1 MEGGCR
7 SGLDQ
12 PNLATCRL
20 ISDRMYQAERDHP
33 GRSIGLAHLPVLNPR
48 EAEAELKR
56 RAVELGFPG
65 VVIASEKIQGQPLD
79 GDGSRPFWK
88 AAADLGLYVFIH
100 PPPRLIGGWAYMDAN
115 ELITPARRRNGG
127 DR

>member
-79 GDGSRPFWK
+79 GDSSRPVLEGGRRPRALCLHPSP
-88 AAADLGLYVFIH
+88 AATHRRLGVH
-100 PPPRLIGGWAYMDAN
+100 GCERTHHTCSAAQW
-115 ELITPARRRNGG
+115 R
-127 DR
+127 